1 MRNHVIET
9 ELTSIFD
16 RIDQCNMSEAEKRL
30 AKADLI
36 QAERIVELALWVTAG
51 LKRLT
56 NLVVVRPVRRG
67 IALVS
72 KPAN

>member
-1 MRNHVIET
+1 MINHVRET
-9 ELTSIFD
+9 ELKPIFD
-16 RIDQCNMSEAEKRL
+16 LIDRGNMSEREKRL
-30 AKADLI
+30 AKADLL
-36 QAERIVELALWVTAG
+36 QADRIVELTLWVTAG

-56 NLVVVRPVRRG
+56 DLVIVKPVRRG